1 MFVSCSPPNQ
11 KGNIAEL
18 EVAAAASKLGIV
30 VFRPIGEGSR
40 YDLIFDL
47 GTRLLRVQCK
57 WAPRHGDVLTVR
69 CYSNRRA
76 REGLRRRGYTID
88 EIDAIAAYCPELDRC
103 YLLPASWLD
112 GRQSVH
118 LRINPARNGQEAAL
132 NWAHV
137 FDFASLDWSNLQQLG
152 AIAQLEERGHGMAEA
167 VGSSPTSSIPER
179 TPAAASVGAEEL
191 RERLGAY
198 LPRVRDGD
206 EFVVTRRGRPYA
218 RLVPP

>member
-1 MFVSCSPPNQ
+1 MLATDQ

-18 EVAAAASKLGIV
+18 EVAAAASKLGLV
-30 VFRPIGEGSR
+30 VFRPMGEGSR

-47 GTRLLRVQCK
+47 GGRLCCGCSASGHQ
-57 WAPRHGDVLTVR
+57 DTER
-69 CYSNRRA
+69 CSQFVATQTGA

-112 GRQSVH
+112 GRQTVH
-118 LRINPARNGQEAAL
+118 LRISPARNGQEAAL

-137 FDFASLDWSNLQQLG
+137 FDFASVDWSDLEQLG
-152 AIAQLEERGHGMAEA
+152 AIAQLEEHRHGMAGA
-167 VGSSPTSSIPER
+167 VGSSPTSSIPR
-179 TPAAASVGAEEL
+179 SPPVIPSVGAEEL
-191 RERLGAY
+191 RDSLGAY
-198 LPRVRDGD
+198 LPRVRDGAQ
-206 EFVVTRRGRPYA
+206 FVVTRRGRPYA

>member
-1 MFVSCSPPNQ
+1 MLTTDQ

-18 EVAAAASKLGIV
+18 EVAAAASKLGLV
-30 VFRPIGEGSR
+30 VFRPMGEGSR

-47 GTRLLRVQCK
+47 GGRLLRVQCK
-57 WAPRHGDVLTVR
+57 WAPRHGEVLTIR

-112 GRQSVH
+112 GRQTVH
-118 LRINPARNGQEAAL
+118 LSPARNGQEAAL

-137 FDFASLDWSNLQQLG
+137 FDFASVDWSDLEQLG
-152 AIAQLEERGHGMAEA
+152 AIAQLEEHRHGMAGA
-167 VGSSPTSSIPER
+167 VGSSPTSSIPR
-179 TPAAASVGAEEL
+179 SPPVIPSVGAEEL
-191 RERLGAY
+191 RDSLGAY
-198 LPRVRDGD
+198 LPRVRDGAQ
-206 EFVVTRRGRPYA
+206 FVVTRRGRPYA